1 MRKTY
6 NEFMQD
12 ILNGLIDTD
21 KVSFLVCN
29 SDDNTKFIY
38 HNGELVSS
46 NNKNKSLKDL
56 YRYCDLNGITLETI
70 SDSPTS
76 STKINFTDD
85 YYTLDNFFNLGNN
98 ETADINEKDEYV
110 EDEYEILKNQVYGIE
125 EDEDED
131 EDDEDKTEAI
141 QAVIKMLEMKY
152 MDLDMEIDACQGCM
166 EDLDKAFHI
175 LQIYQD
181 LIKFLGGDLEK
192 DKAKITDEW
201 FKQRREEDE
210 AKQREKDKR
219 DSISKDIHL
228 KMLSL
233 AHSDKAVVDA
243 LRTVYE
249 KVNYINDLIIEL
261 KNSK

>member
-110 EDEYEILKNQVYGIE
+110 EDE
-125 EDEDED
+125 D
-131 EDDEDKTEAI
+131 EDDEYKTEAI
-141 QAVIKMLEMKY
+141 QDVIKMLEMKY